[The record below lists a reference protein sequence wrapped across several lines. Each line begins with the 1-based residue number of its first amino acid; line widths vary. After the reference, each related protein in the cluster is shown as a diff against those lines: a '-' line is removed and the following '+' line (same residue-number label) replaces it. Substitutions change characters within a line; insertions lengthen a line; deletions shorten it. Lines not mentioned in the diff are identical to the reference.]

1 MFVDVIRASI
11 HDRDKSTI
19 REIVG
24 CLLSA
29 MFVDVIRA
37 SIHDRDNTSPP
48 PKTPPHRLDHPMP
61 AEQAVLPQVGLPVL
75 FEGLSATTQYFEQ
88 TYNRGK
94 SILEDTLTAFKQ
106 DKEAGPSRLKQSERL
121 MHQFRAEKDKAAA
134 FAWAEVANAKRF
146 ANDLSVVETRCEQ
159 LSTINHQLSSQVST
173 LETQRAAFDRL
184 TEGEIAELQGAKA
197 KCIVSMRR
205 LFGRGV
211 RLWKR

>member
-1 MFVDVIRASI
+1 
-11 HDRDKSTI
+11 
-19 REIVG
+19 
-24 CLLSA
+24 
-29 MFVDVIRA
+29 
-37 SIHDRDNTSPP
+37 
-48 PKTPPHRLDHPMP
+48 MP

-146 ANDLSVVETRCEQ
+146 ANDPVCCRDKVRTALDYQ
-159 LSTINHQLSSQVST
+159 PP
-173 LETQRAAFDRL
+173 A
-184 TEGEIAELQGAKA
+184 LQSGFNPRNSA
-197 KCIVSMRR
+197 SG
-205 LFGRGV
+205 L
-211 RLWKR
+211 

>member
-1 MFVDVIRASI
+1 
-11 HDRDKSTI
+11 
-19 REIVG
+19 
-24 CLLSA
+24 
-29 MFVDVIRA
+29 
-37 SIHDRDNTSPP
+37 
-48 PKTPPHRLDHPMP
+48 MP

-184 TEGEIAELQGAKA
+184 PEGEIAELQGAKA

-211 RLWKR
+211 KLWKRLKRGKGRLRCFGMRLRRHRRLSRWHCRATKAKTLLAKVSGTRSTRSKSF

>member
-1 MFVDVIRASI
+1 
-11 HDRDKSTI
+11 
-19 REIVG
+19 
-24 CLLSA
+24 
-29 MFVDVIRA
+29 
-37 SIHDRDNTSPP
+37 
-48 PKTPPHRLDHPMP
+48 MP

-211 RLWKR
+211 RLWKRLKRGKGRLRCFGMRLRRHRRLSRWHCRATKAKTLLAKVSGTRSTRSKSF

>member
-1 MFVDVIRASI
+1 
-11 HDRDKSTI
+11 
-19 REIVG
+19 
-24 CLLSA
+24 
-29 MFVDVIRA
+29 
-37 SIHDRDNTSPP
+37 
-48 PKTPPHRLDHPMP
+48 MP

-88 TYNRGK
+88 PYNRGK

-211 RLWKR
+211 RLWKRLKRGKGRLRCFGMRLRRHRRLSRWHCRATKAKTLLAKVSGTRSTRSKSF

>member
-1 MFVDVIRASI
+1 
-11 HDRDKSTI
+11 
-19 REIVG
+19 
-24 CLLSA
+24 
-29 MFVDVIRA
+29 
-37 SIHDRDNTSPP
+37 
-48 PKTPPHRLDHPMP
+48 MP

-121 MHQFRAEKDKAAA
+121 MHQFRAENDKAAA

-211 RLWKR
+211 RLWKRLKRGKGRLRCFGMRLRRHRRLSRWHCRATKAKTLLAKVSGTRSTRSKSF